1 MYCPYC
7 RTNLPNGTSVCPN
20 CGGSI
25 LDAPGNN
32 GGNPGNNQNVSG
44 PQPRPTNAKHSS
56 NTKVLI
62 IAAAAVV
69 VIAIIAIATV
79 LIVGMTRVPEPS
91 PEATDAAK
99 TIETPDISEVT
110 EEIEEEKKKEAP
122 NNSSSDSNSSSSSSS
137 SDSSSSSNSSQTSSN
152 SGTESAPASTTKDFD
167 LNGASCQVP
176 KLWVVMHKDSDTG
189 YAAPYSGSSLVSYS
203 RDTTPNIMR
212 LDLVDLAIAYALDDG
227 NGTYKNIKVVGEP
240 STAKLD
246 DGAYEAI
253 RIETTS
259 EFEGRQ
265 IHVIDQWVRTDD
277 ATYLLSARC
286 DASEWE
292 SNKGELIAVL
302 DSMHMGTLPTSGYTS
317 A

>member
-99 TIETPDISEVT
+99 TIETPT
-110 EEIEEEKKKEAP
+110 
-122 NNSSSDSNSSSSSSS
+122 
-137 SDSSSSSNSSQTSSN
+137 
-152 SGTESAPASTTKDFD
+152 F
-167 LNGASCQVP
+167 P
-176 KLWVVMHKDSDTG
+176 K
-189 YAAPYSGSSLVSYS
+189 
-203 RDTTPNIMR
+203 
-212 LDLVDLAIAYALDDG
+212 
-227 NGTYKNIKVVGEP
+227 
-240 STAKLD
+240 
-246 DGAYEAI
+246 
-253 RIETTS
+253 
-259 EFEGRQ
+259 
-265 IHVIDQWVRTDD
+265 
-277 ATYLLSARC
+277 
-286 DASEWE
+286 
-292 SNKGELIAVL
+292 
-302 DSMHMGTLPTSGYTS
+302 
-317 A
+317 